1 MARMVEE
8 NLVEI
13 LNRYLAA
20 LSSSIKCKVNSLCN
34 EAQNTIY
41 VDIVDVMMDTMAVLF
56 SVSY

>member
-1 MARMVEE
+1 MVEE

-20 LSSSIKCKVNSLCN
+20 FSSSIKCKVNSLCN